1 MPGFMLWAGTRY
13 EWVYSR
19 PASAFGGA
27 AASVQAA
34 NVGAPIPAATAT
46 SVAATGAPLDSGAPV
61 DDDPSSVPAPVA
73 SMSQTGKFLIF
84 EGVSSPRYER
94 AISELGGIRRS
105 GLWQTSFARVFDVD
119 AANEKLAADGYQPI
133 RLGEDVARAL
143 ARPISGYDGELDS
156 LKLVP
161 VSELFLATHEYL
173 SRSQA
178 KAAAGRSLPERLSA
192 MGIESLYDLL
202 MHVPLRH
209 VDRAHPVPISGMLDG
224 EQATLVGLVESAEQ
238 KVTPPVRTPGV
249 KQRKDAVFVVRDD
262 VGSLVRVTF
271 FNQPWLVKQFFPGDS
286 VIITGKV
293 RFFRG
298 GKSISGSTID
308 MSDNT
313 VGAALVPVYPQSQKN
328 AVDSATLAGLVLE
341 LLGRIRGVRSP
352 SYMRLLS
359 PDRAPMSFYDAIR
372 LVHFPADKR
381 EFEDALLT
389 LAYNELVLLEVL
401 LHRFRRFDERVGV
414 SMSGGE
420 REVARLRGALPFEM
434 TRGQVEA
441 TRRLLESAADTRAHV
456 SLLIGDVG
464 SGKTLTASF
473 PIVAAVASGRQVAV
487 LAPTAILAEQ
497 LYASIRV
504 SCERAGVSGRV
515 ALLDSRWSATS
526 AERKQFNRDVADG
539 VISVAVGT
547 TGLLQK
553 SVRFRDL
560 GLVVVD
566 EQQKF
571 GVKDRS
577 RLVEVCESVGAARP
591 DVLMMTA
598 TPIPRATAQVLYGDV
613 EVVSLPDKPAGRL
626 PIVTSWVRRGA
637 AQAIEPDSEFVARAW
652 AEIKAGRRVFVVAP
666 HVEGD
671 DAGTV
676 ASVKPLFDALSK
688 GAFKGA
694 RCAMLHGKM
703 RKDAQDE
710 VMAAFRDGEYDVLAA
725 SPVVEVGIDIPD
737 ATVIGVFSADRIGV
751 ASLHQMRGRVGRNS
765 FQSYCF
771 LVADPQV
778 MSGRGVK
785 RLEALVASDDGAA
798 LAFEDMAMRGGGD
811 VFGESQKGKG
821 RTRFSNIMT
830 QAPLL
835 GDASDDAE
843 RILADETVSESA
855 VADAVE
861 LYGEYR
867 GDML

>member
-1 MPGFMLWAGTRY
+1 MPGFRLWEGTKY

-19 PASAFGGA
+19 PTSAFSG
-27 AASVQAA
+27 V
-34 NVGAPIPAATAT
+34 APVPP
-46 SVAATGAPLDSGAPV
+46 VNTGAPLPAAPTPRLADTGTLFDGGASPV
-61 DDDPSSVPAPVA
+61 DDDPASVPPPVA
-73 SMSQTGKFLIF
+73 SISQTGKFLVF

-94 AISELGGIRRS
+94 AIGEIGGVRRR

-133 RLGEDVARAL
+133 QLGEDVVRAVT
-143 ARPISGYDGELDS
+143 RPVAGYDGDLDS

-161 VSELFLATHEYL
+161 TSELFLATHEYL
-173 SRSQA
+173 SKSQA

-192 MGIESLYDLL
+192 MGIDSLYDLL
-202 MHVPLRH
+202 MHVPIRH
-209 VDRAHPVPISGMLDG
+209 VDRAHPIPISHMLDG
-224 EQATLVGLVESAEQ
+224 DQVTLVGVVESAEQ
-238 KVTPPVRTPGV
+238 NIVPSKSAGRRPR
-249 KQRKDAVFVVRDD
+249 QDAVFKVRDD
-262 VGSLVRVTF
+262 LGSRVRVTF

-293 RFFRG
+293 GFYRRDRA
-298 GKSISGSTID
+298 ISGSTID

-328 AVDSATLAGLVLE
+328 AVDSSTLTGLILE

-352 SYMRLLS
+352 GYMRLLS
-359 PDRAPMSFYDAIR
+359 PDRAPLSFYDAIR
-372 LVHFPADKR
+372 FVHFPASKQV
-381 EFEDALLT
+381 FEDALLT

-414 SMSGGE
+414 QMSGGE
-420 REVARLRGALPFEM
+420 REVARLRESLPFTM

-441 TRRLLESAADTRAHV
+441 TRRLLESAADTRSHV

-497 LYASIRV
+497 LYESIRV

-526 AERKQFNRDVADG
+526 AERKRFNRDVADG

-553 SVRFRDL
+553 SVRFRSL

-577 RLVEVCESVGAARP
+577 RLVEVCASDGVARP

-613 EVVSLPDKPAGRL
+613 EVISLPDKPEGRL
-626 PIVTSWVRRGA
+626 PIATSWVRRSTA
-637 AQAIEPDSEFVARAW
+637 HAIEPDSEFVTRALS
-652 AEIKAGRRVFVVAP
+652 EIRLGRRVFVVAP

-671 DAGTV
+671 DKGTV

-688 GAFKGA
+688 GAFKGV

-703 RKDAQDE
+703 RKDDQDK
-710 VMAAFRDGEYDVLAA
+710 VMAAFRDGEYDVLVA
-725 SPVVEVGIDIPD
+725 SPVVEVGIDVPD

-765 FQSYCF
+765 YQSYCF
-771 LVADPQV
+771 LVADPDV
-778 MSGRGVK
+778 MSERGVK

-798 LAFEDMAMRGGGD
+798 LAYEDMAMRGGGD

-821 RTRFSNIMT
+821 RTRFSNILT

-835 GDASDDAE
+835 GDASDDAS
-843 RILADETVSESA
+843 RILADESVGELA
-855 VADAVE
+855 VAAAVE
-861 LYGEYR
+861 LYGEYN